1 MCVQHLIFITL
12 ILFSTRISSL
22 QSSDHLWLLWEV
34 VINWFYL
41 HWRRCFQDTTL
52 QFSPLNLCVTPS
64 LPFLLFWLVSLN
76 RRHHRVT
83 PVLSTRCRCNITL
96 QAALISHGLSSLL
109 LVSLCYILSSLMWKI
124 KHNNALGEEGQTH
137 IHIES
142 FFLRLL
148 HLQQL
153 LKVYSTSSSES
164 LSGMLHKFDKPC
176 SLQPVCQPGHS
187 DSEV

>member
-1 MCVQHLIFITL
+1 M
-12 ILFSTRISSL
+12 
-22 QSSDHLWLLWEV
+22 
-34 VINWFYL
+34 INWFYL
-41 HWRRCFQDTTL
+41 HWRRFFQDTTL
-52 QFSPLNLCVTPS
+52 QFSFLILFLSFFPLNLCVTPS

-76 RRHHRVT
+76 RRHHHVT
-83 PVLSTRCRCNITL
+83 PGLSTRCRCNITL
-96 QAALISHGLSSLL
+96 QAALISHCLSSLL

-124 KHNNALGEEGQTH
+124 KHNNALGEEGH

-148 HLQQL
+148 HLPQL

-176 SLQPVCQPGHS
+176 SLQPVCQRGHS